1 MLTLRFDFRL
11 APSSPA
17 TMGELYAASLDMIR
31 WGESVGVM
39 STLFSQHHSSPDGY
53 LPSPLLMAA
62 AAAAQT
68 TTMPITVGALLLLMY
83 EPVKLAEDIAVLDH
97 LSGGRV
103 NYIIGLG
110 YRNAEY
116 AMFGVDPA
124 TRGKQMEE
132 YIDVLMKGLSGEA
145 FEWQGRTAQVTPK
158 PKTPSG
164 AMLGYGGGTVAA
176 ARRAASRGMM
186 FMPQS
191 ADPKLQ
197 QAYDDEAA
205 KTGNPT
211 GNYRVVPKGFP
222 TSLFVAEDLD
232 KAWAEY
238 GSYMLHDAMVYG
250 EWLDAAGSGASTYS
264 AAKTVEQLR
273 AENGSYRIVTPEQA
287 VELVG
292 QFGFL
297 GLQPLC
303 GGIPPELAWKSLRL
317 IEEKVL
323 PVLRS

>member
-1 MLTLRFDFRL
+1 
-11 APSSPA
+11 
-17 TMGELYAASLDMIR
+17 
-31 WGESVGVM
+31 
-39 STLFSQHHSSPDGY
+39 SSPDGY

-97 LSGGRV
+97 LSDGRV

-164 AMLGYGGGTVAA
+164 AML
-176 ARRAASRGMM
+176 
-186 FMPQS
+186 
-191 ADPKLQ
+191 
-197 QAYDDEAA
+197 
-205 KTGNPT
+205 
-211 GNYRVVPKGFP
+211 
-222 TSLFVAEDLD
+222 
-232 KAWAEY
+232 
-238 GSYMLHDAMVYG
+238 
-250 EWLDAAGSGASTYS
+250 
-264 AAKTVEQLR
+264 
-273 AENGSYRIVTPEQA
+273 
-287 VELVG
+287 
-292 QFGFL
+292 
-297 GLQPLC
+297 
-303 GGIPPELAWKSLRL
+303 
-317 IEEKVL
+317 
-323 PVLRS
+323 